1 MEESHKMVF
10 IPSNSVASEKMM
22 VEFAELLGFVD
33 FKKLR
38 RKLRLI
44 TLNFIATESENLTD
58 DLPEFLQ
65 ELNIFFDFLDVIE
78 DELEK
83 QK

>member
-1 MEESHKMVF
+1 
-10 IPSNSVASEKMM
+10 MM

-33 FKKLR
+33 LKKLR